1 MDVRVNERNP
11 AVRVHPVTELAV
23 FALMAGL
30 CAMTVFAFLGAFTS
44 NNQPQVP
51 VLVAGAAVIAGVLG
65 MLIVPRVLYTN
76 EFTAMFIG
84 VLVAL
89 LSHIPFSILW
99 ALGEAM
105 LNPPFAF
112 SEFSQDF
119 AVLLVLGYLFG
130 GIAEIIF
137 GALAGYICYRK
148 GVPFE
153 ERD

>member
-11 AVRVHPVTELAV
+11 AVRVPPVTALAV

-76 EFTAMFIG
+76 AFTAMFISA
-84 VLVAL
+84 LVAL
-89 LSHIPFSILW
+89 LAHIPFSILW
-99 ALGEAM
+99 GLTGAM
-105 LNPPFAF
+105 FDPPFAF
-112 SEFSQDF
+112 SDF
-119 AVLLVLGYLFG
+119 AQVVVLVLTYGYILT
-130 GIAEIIF
+130 GIAQIIL
-137 GALAGYICYRK
+137 GALAGYI
-148 GVPFE
+148 
-153 ERD
+153 

>member
-1 MDVRVNERNP
+1 MDRREHNKNP
-11 AVRVHPVTELAV
+11 AVRVSPLTALAV

-30 CAMTVFAFLGAFTS
+30 CAMTVFLVLGDIE
-44 NNQPQVP
+44 PLIL
-51 VLVAGAAVIAGVLG
+51 VLVIVAAIIAGVLG

-76 EFTAMFIG
+76 AATAMFIG
-84 VLVAL
+84 ALVAL

-99 ALGEAM
+99 ALGGAL